1 MSTKIKPD
9 YQPSKRVYEL
19 LANRYGIPIE
29 LAREFTGH
37 QIPEFRM
44 YWENTGKAKTDWDTT
59 CLNWVSRNYE
69 NKKEKMAQNRNFT
82 SQGNIF
88 EQAVESLGKQPE
100 PVIQTRA
107 RVVSSPIPGD
117 GQTMSRDEALAEL
130 SRMRLA

>member
-1 MSTKIKPD
+1 MVHQKVVCSVI
-9 YQPSKRVYEL
+9 
-19 LANRYGIPIE
+19 LAG
-29 LAREFTGH
+29 G
-37 QIPEFRM
+37 
-44 YWENTGKAKTDWDTT
+44 
-59 CLNWVSRNYE
+59 E
-69 NKKEKMAQNRNFT
+69 NKKEKMAQNRSFT

-107 RVVSSPIPGD
+107 RVVSSPIPGE